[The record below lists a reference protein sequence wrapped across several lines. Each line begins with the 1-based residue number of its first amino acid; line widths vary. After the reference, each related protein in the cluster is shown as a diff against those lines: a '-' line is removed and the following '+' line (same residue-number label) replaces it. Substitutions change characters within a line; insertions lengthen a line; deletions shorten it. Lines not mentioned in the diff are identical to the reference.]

1 MKMLTE
7 LSASLVLSLSM
18 TTSPT
23 PSSMDLKASIGAWVE
38 NNSHTITPRAKVT
51 WKHGNAKMAG
61 YIGLWLG
68 DLVSTE
74 MIVGKP
80 YRDTGLVMAEGN
92 PLPFMNHKLGRALII
107 PGFGLGCAFVD
118 RQLSIHGHSRWARA
132 WRIVTW
138 LIEVTSTLANLKI
151 TPWDWSIVGV
161 MSHAGVS
168 RLNN

>member
-18 TTSPT
+18 TNPT

-51 WKHGNAKMAG
+51 WKHGNAKLAG

-74 MIVGKP
+74 MSVGKP
-80 YRDTGLVMAEGN
+80 YASWAPDVIMQEGN
-92 PLPFMNHKLGRALII
+92 PIPFMNHRLGRMVII

-118 RQLSIHGHSRWARA
+118 RQLSIHGHVRWARA

-161 MSHAGVS
+161 MSHAGMS
-168 RLNN
+168 R